1 MKYSLCLCL
10 FLLLNFS
17 PSFQQSACE
26 SVENPTGLSS
36 CKGKTTSS
44 NTETCCY
51 SKYNDMDGDGTECIE
66 INSEDAETNEKL
78 ESTLFSIIDGDY
90 WEDYTNFYN
99 SLNVDCGNGL
109 FMLMKIMNVVMYF
122 LMTILLVK
130 ESQLYQ
136 ILILV
141 VMLIVMM
148 MKNHV

>member
-26 SVENPTGLSS
+26 SVSDPTGLSS
-36 CKGKTTSS
+36 CKRKTTSS

-51 SKYNDMDGDGTECIE
+51 SKYNDLDGDGAECIE

-78 ESTLFSIIDGDY
+78 ESTLFSIVNGDY
-90 WEDYTNFYN
+90 WEDYTDFYN
-99 SLNVDCGNGL
+99 SLNVDCGNGTV
-109 FMLMKIMNVVMYF
+109 FVNKYNECKEDF

-130 ESQLYQ
+130 ESQLY
-136 ILILV
+136 
-141 VMLIVMM
+141 
-148 MKNHV
+148 

>member
-51 SKYNDMDGDGTECIE
+51 SKYNDLDGDGAECIE

-78 ESTLFSIIDGDY
+78 ESTLFSIVNGDY
-90 WEDYTNFYN
+90 
-99 SLNVDCGNGL
+99 L
-109 FMLMKIMNVVMYF
+109 KIIPIF
-122 LMTILLVK
+122 I
-130 ESQLYQ
+130 
-136 ILILV
+136 I
-141 VMLIVMM
+141 
-148 MKNHV
+148 H